1 MAKDKVLCAI
11 DVGSAKV
18 ATLIA
23 SISEEEKI
31 NLIGVSAVTSR
42 GVKKA
47 QIVDIEEAVAAI
59 TESIEAAERMA
70 GYSISSAFVTI
81 GGPQI
86 ESTNSHAVVAVA
98 RSDGEIQENDI
109 LRVND
114 AARAIPLPSAKE
126 ILHVIP
132 RTFTV
137 DGQEGIKDP
146 IGMTGV
152 RLETDTHI
160 ITGAVTSMK
169 NLVKCMT
176 HVGVNVEELVFSGV
190 ASSHAVLTETEKELG
205 VILVDIGSETTD
217 VVIYVDGA
225 IAYSTVIPI
234 GARHITS
241 DLAVGLRV
249 SLESAEMI
257 KVYLGK
263 VSKTPV
269 LPEVIEKDDSGKAS
283 SGSHSFAAG
292 KINKEEI
299 LDVRSLGVN
308 EDIQKIS
315 KKAVVDTIIRP
326 RVREIFELIGKEI
339 KKSGFGAQ
347 TPSGLVICGGGSLT
361 VGLLEQAK
369 YVLGYPARL
378 SKVEGLVGL
387 TDEIDSPSFAAA
399 AGLIM
404 YAAKESG
411 GSQFALPVLA
421 KGLPIKEVFQR
432 GIDLVKSLLP

>member
-1 MAKDKVLCAI
+1 MAKDRVLCAI
-11 DVGSAKV
+11 DLGSAKV
-18 ATLIA
+18 STLIA
-23 SISEEEKI
+23 TVSEEEKI
-31 NLIGVSAVTSR
+31 NLIGVSAVASK
-42 GVKKA
+42 GVKKG
-47 QIVDIEEAVAAI
+47 QIVDIEEAVSAI
-59 TESIEAAERMA
+59 TESVEAAERMG

-137 DGQEGIKDP
+137 DGQEGIRDP

-160 ITGAVTSMK
+160 ITGAIVVMK
-169 NLVKCMT
+169 NMIKCMSQ
-176 HVGVNVEELVFSGV
+176 VGVNVEELVFSGV
-190 ASSHAVLTETEKELG
+190 ASSNAVLTETEKELG
-205 VILVDIGSETTD
+205 VILVDIGAETTD
-217 VVIYVDGA
+217 VVIYTDGA

-234 GARHITS
+234 GAKHITS

-249 SLESAEMI
+249 SLESAEKI

-263 VSKTPV
+263 VSKSPV
-269 LPEVIEKDDSGKAS
+269 LPEILERDEERKNSEKSALAS
-283 SGSHSFAAG
+283 
-292 KINKEEI
+292 KIKDEA
-299 LDVRSLGVN
+299 LDVKALGIS
-308 EDIQKIS
+308 EEIQKIS
-315 KKAVVDTIIRP
+315 KKAVIDSIIRP
-326 RVREIFELIGKEI
+326 RVREIFELVGKEI
-339 KKSGFGAQ
+339 KKSGFGSQ
-347 TPSGLVICGGGSLT
+347 TPSGLVICGGGALT
-361 VGLLEQAK
+361 VGAVEQAR

-378 SKVEGLVGL
+378 GRIEGLVGM
-387 TDEIDSPSFAAA
+387 TDEIDSPSFASA
-399 AGLIM
+399 AGLIL
-404 YAAKESG
+404 YAAKEMG
-411 GSQFALPVLA
+411 GAQFSLPVLA

>member
-18 ATLIA
+18 STLIA

-42 GVKKA
+42 GIKKA
-47 QIVDIEEAVAAI
+47 QIVDIEEAVASI

-114 AARAIPLPSAKE
+114 GARAVPMPSAKE

-137 DGQEGIKDP
+137 DGQEGIRDP

-169 NLVKCMT
+169 NLVKCMGN
-176 HVGVNVEELVFSGV
+176 VGVNVEELVFSGV
-190 ASSHAVLTETEKELG
+190 ASSYAVLTETEKELG
-205 VILVDIGSETTD
+205 VILVDIGAETTD
-217 VVIYVDGA
+217 VVVYADGA

-249 SLESAEMI
+249 SLESAEKI

-263 VSKTPV
+263 AGKTPV
-269 LPEVIEKDDSGKAS
+269 LPDIADKDEKGKV
-283 SGSHSFAAG
+283 G
-292 KINKEEI
+292 KEEV
-299 LDVRSLGVN
+299 LDVRSLGIG

-339 KKSGFGAQ
+339 KKSGFGSQ
-347 TPSGLVICGGGSLT
+347 TPSGLVICGGGALT

-378 SKVEGLVGL
+378 GRVEGLVGL
-387 TDEIDSPSFAAA
+387 TDEIDSPSFAAG

-404 YAAKESG
+404 YAAKEAG

-432 GIDLVKSLLP
+432 GIDLVKSFLP

>member
-1 MAKDKVLCAI
+1 MAKDKVICAV
-11 DVGSAKV
+11 DVGSSKI

-23 SISEEEKI
+23 TISEEEKI
-31 NLIGVSAVTSR
+31 NLIGVSTTLSR

-47 QIVDIEEAVAAI
+47 QIVDIEEAVGAI

-70 GYSISSAFVTI
+70 GYSISSVFVSS

-98 RSDGEIQENDI
+98 KPEGEITENDI

-114 AARAIPLPSAKE
+114 AARAIPLPSSRE

-146 IGMTGV
+146 IGMAGV

-160 ITGAVTSMK
+160 VTASTIAMK
-169 NLVKCMT
+169 NLIKCMRL
-176 HVGVNVEELVFSGV
+176 VGVSVEELVFSGI
-190 ASSHAVLTETEKELG
+190 ASAHSLLTETEKELG
-205 VILVDIGSETTD
+205 VILVDIGGETTD
-217 VVIYVDGA
+217 VVIFVDGSV
-225 IAYSTVIPI
+225 AYSSVIPI

-241 DLAVGLRV
+241 DLAVGLRI
-249 SLESAEMI
+249 SLEAAEKI

-263 VSKTPV
+263 IVKSSV
-269 LPEVIEKDDSGKAS
+269 LPDILEREEVRKSKEKNS
-283 SGSHSFAAG
+283 SLS
-292 KINKEEI
+292 KEEI
-299 LDVRSLGVN
+299 LDVKSLGIM

-315 KKAVVDTIIRP
+315 KKAVVDSIIRP
-326 RVREIFELIGKEI
+326 RVREIFELVGKEI

-347 TPSGLVICGGGSLT
+347 TPSGLVICGGGALT
-361 VGLLEQAK
+361 IGLLEQAK

-378 SKVEGLVGL
+378 GKNEGFVGL
-387 TDEIDSPSFAAA
+387 TEEIDSPSFATA
-399 AGLIM
+399 AGLIL
-404 YAAKESG
+404 Y
-411 GSQFALPVLA
+411 GSRTGTSPQFNLPVLA
-421 KGLPIKEVFQR
+421 KSLPLKSVIKKGV
-432 GIDLVKSLLP
+432 DLVKSFLP